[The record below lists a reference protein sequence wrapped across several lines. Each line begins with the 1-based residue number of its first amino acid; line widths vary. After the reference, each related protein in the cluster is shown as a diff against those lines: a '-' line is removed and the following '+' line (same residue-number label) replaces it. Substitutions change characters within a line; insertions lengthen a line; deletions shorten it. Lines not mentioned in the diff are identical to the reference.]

1 MNSDAA
7 VISVGDY
14 GRCALN
20 SDAQH
25 SILICANLYYAFCGF
40 NVALC
45 PFQITSSSAKLN
57 LKGV

>member
-20 SDAQH
+20 LDAQH
-25 SILICANLYYAFCGF
+25 NSILICAHLYYAFCGF
-40 NVALC
+40 KVALC
-45 PFQITSSSAKLN
+45 PSSSAKLD

>member
-20 SDAQH
+20 SYAQH
-25 SILICANLYYAFCGF
+25 SILICAHLYYAFCGF
-40 NVALC
+40 KVALC
-45 PFQITSSSAKLN
+45 PSVSAKLD

>member
-1 MNSDAA
+1 MNSDAV

-20 SDAQH
+20 SHAQH
-25 SILICANLYYAFCGF
+25 SIRICAHLYYAFCGL

-45 PFQITSSSAKLN
+45 PFQITSSSAKLD

>member
-7 VISVGDY
+7 VITVGDY

-25 SILICANLYYAFCGF
+25 NSILICAHLYYAFCGF

-45 PFQITSSSAKLN
+45 PSSSAKLD

>member
-1 MNSDAA
+1 MNLDAA

-20 SDAQH
+20 SDDQH
-25 SILICANLYYAFCGF
+25 NGILICAHLYYAFCGF

-45 PFQITSSSAKLN
+45 PSSSAKLD
-57 LKGV
+57 LHGV

>member
-1 MNSDAA
+1 MNSEAA

-25 SILICANLYYAFCGF
+25 IVFLYAHTYIMRF
-40 NVALC
+40 VA
-45 PFQITSSSAKLN
+45 SM
-57 LKGV
+57 